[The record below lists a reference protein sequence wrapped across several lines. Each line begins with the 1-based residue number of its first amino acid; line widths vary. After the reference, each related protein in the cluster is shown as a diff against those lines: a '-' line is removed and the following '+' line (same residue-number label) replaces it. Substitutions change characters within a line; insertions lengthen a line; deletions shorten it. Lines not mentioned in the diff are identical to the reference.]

1 MNTMVRRTLLLA
13 AAVALTAGLAPLV
26 TAEQQNV
33 ASARQAAE
41 KSWLGGRYEEVD
53 TVAQAFPKDESIAVY
68 HARAVAARG
77 DYPRAETILK
87 PFVTA
92 NPGGDAALELGLL
105 QLGTGRRTEGRQTL
119 TLVLMADARTPS
131 ARDYLRGAR
140 ASRALHRVDDAD
152 SFFKDA
158 IRLAPADPVLNT
170 EWGDFFVENHANGE
184 AAKSYQEALKA
195 SPDYGPALV
204 GMGKAL
210 ADENPPQAAMFA
222 QAALKQNPNDAA
234 AHLLLAEMSIYQ
246 DKKADAKE
254 SIERVL
260 KVNPRHLEALSM
272 KAALA
277 YVEGETAAYNQAVAD
292 ALKIHPTYGELHRIV
307 GSITAHYY
315 RFDEAVEH
323 TRKAIAL
330 DRENF
335 RAIADLGTQLMRTGD
350 ERNARRNL
358 ETAFRIDRWDVMTY
372 NLLEVLDKL
381 DTFETIKDGDMII
394 RLPPEETP
402 VMKEYVPQLARE
414 ALDAL
419 SKRWEFT
426 PKGPLLI
433 EMFSDHDDFAV
444 RTLGLPGMLGALGA
458 CFGRVVT
465 VDSPKARDP
474 GTFNWGETLW
484 HEMAHVITLQLSN
497 NRLPRWLS
505 EGTSV
510 YEERRARREWGRDM
524 DLPFARYLD
533 SGKVLKIRDLNT
545 GFSSSQTISYTYYQA
560 SLLVEHIVEA
570 HGQRQLRAL
579 VEAYADG
586 TDTEGAIKKALGT
599 SIDELQESF
608 DAVLEKRYGGLRRA
622 LKVPEG
628 LAPGTPPDKV
638 KAIAAANPESFA
650 AQMALGD
657 VLAETNPDEA
667 IAAFEKAAALV
678 PHAGGEDSPHA
689 AIAALALKKGDK
701 VRAARA
707 LEQLTANTHT
717 DVASARQLASLLD
730 PNKEP
735 ARVRTA
741 LQRAIAVDPFDAE
754 SSAALGRLAL
764 KAGDTAEAIRAF
776 RATVASK
783 PLDKAS
789 AHADLA
795 EALLQAGQKEEAR
808 KQVMEALMVAP
819 TFTRAQDL
827 LLKIAGGGS
836 R

>member
-1 MNTMVRRTLLLA
+1 MLRRSLLLLA
-13 AAVALTAGLAPLV
+13 AVVLTAGLAPLV
-26 TAEQQNV
+26 TAQQQNV
-33 ASARQAAE
+33 ASARQTAE
-41 KSWLGGRYEEVD
+41 KSWLGGRYEEID
-53 TVAQAFPKDESIAVY
+53 TVAQAFPKDESIAVF
-68 HARAVAARG
+68 HALSVAARG
-77 DYPRAETILK
+77 DYARAETILK
-87 PFVTA
+87 PFATA
-92 NPGGDAALELGLL
+92 NPDGDAAVELGLL
-105 QLGTGRRTEGRQTL
+105 QLGTGKRTEGRQTL
-119 TLVLMADARTPS
+119 TLVLMGDVRNPT
-131 ARDYLRGAR
+131 ARDYLRAAR
-140 ASRALHRVDDAD
+140 ASRALHRIDDAN
-152 SFFKDA
+152 SYFKDA
-158 IRLAPADPVLNT
+158 IRLAPNDVVLNT
-170 EWGDFFVENHANGE
+170 EWGDFFVENHENGE
-184 AAKSYQEALKA
+184 AAKSYQEALKV
-195 SPDYGPALV
+195 SPDYGPALL
-204 GMGKAL
+204 GMGKAM
-210 ADENPPQAAMFA
+210 ADENPPQAAMLA
-222 QAALKQNPNDAA
+222 QHALKQNPNLAG
-234 AHLLLAEMSIYQ
+234 AHLLLAEMAVYQ
-246 DKKADAKE
+246 DKKADARQA
-254 SIERVL
+254 IERVL
-260 KVNPRHLEALSM
+260 QINPRHLEALSM
-272 KAALA
+272 KAALD
-277 YVEGETAAYNQAVAD
+277 YVEGKTEAYHQTVAE
-292 ALKIHPTYGELHRIV
+292 ALTINPIYGEIHRIV
-307 GSITAHYY
+307 GSITAYYY

-335 RAIADLGTQLMRTGD
+335 RAIADLGEQLMRTGD

-358 ETAFRIDRWDVMTY
+358 ETAFRIDRWNVMTY

-381 DTFETIKDGDMII
+381 DAFDTIKDGDLVI
-394 RLPPEETP
+394 RMAAEETP

-433 EMFSDHDDFAV
+433 EMFSSHDDFAV

-465 VDSPKARDP
+465 LDSPKARPP
-474 GTFNWGETLW
+474 GMFNWGETLW
-484 HEMAHVITLQLSN
+484 HEIAHVITLQLSN

-510 YEERRARREWGRDM
+510 YEERRARKEWGRDM

-533 SGKVLKIRDLNT
+533 SGKVLKIRDLNS

-560 SLLVEHIVEA
+560 SLLVEHIVDV
-570 HGQRQLRAL
+570 HGQRRLRAL

-586 TDTEGAIKKALGT
+586 TDTEGAIKKALGI
-599 SIDELQESF
+599 SIDELQATF
-608 DAVLEKRYGGLRRA
+608 DAVLDQRYASLRRA
-622 LKVPEG
+622 LKVPDG
-628 LAPGTPPDKV
+628 LAPGTPLEKV
-638 KAIAAANPESFA
+638 KAIAAANPESFP

-657 VLAETNPDEA
+657 ALAETNPDAA
-667 IAAFEKAAALV
+667 IAAFEKAAELI

-717 DVASARQLASLLD
+717 DVASARQLASLID
-730 PNKEP
+730 ANKEP
-735 ARVRTA
+735 ARARTA
-741 LQRAIAVDPFDAE
+741 LQRALAVDPYDAE
-754 SSAALGRLAL
+754 SSALLGRLAL

-776 RATVASK
+776 RVAVASK

-827 LLKIAGGGS
+827 LLKISGGGG

>member
-1 MNTMVRRTLLLA
+1 MMLRRVLLLVI
-13 AAVALTAGLAPLV
+13 AVVLTAGLAPLV
-26 TAEQQNV
+26 TAEQQSV
-33 ASARQAAE
+33 AAARQAAE
-41 KSWLGGRYEEVD
+41 QSWLGGRFDEIE
-53 TVAQAFPKDESIAVY
+53 TVAQAFPKDEAIAVF
-68 HARAVAARG
+68 RALSAAARG
-77 DYPRAETILK
+77 DYARAETLLK
-87 PFVTA
+87 PFATA
-92 NPGGDAALELGLL
+92 SPDGDAALELGLV
-105 QLGTGRRTEGRQTL
+105 QLGVGRRTEARQTL
-119 TLVLMADARTPS
+119 TWILRGDVRTPTV
-131 ARDYLRGAR
+131 RDYLRAAR
-140 ASRALHRVDDAD
+140 AARALRQVDDAD
-152 SFFKDA
+152 SYFKDA
-158 IRLAPADPVLNT
+158 IRLAPNDVKLNT

-184 AAKSYQEALKA
+184 AAKSYQEALKV
-195 SPDYGPALV
+195 SPEYGPALV

-210 ADENPPQAAMFA
+210 ADENPPQAAMLA
-222 QAALKQNPNDAA
+222 QRALKLNPKDAA
-234 AHLLLAEMSIYQ
+234 AHLLMAEMAIYQ

-254 SIERVL
+254 SIQRVL
-260 KVNPRHLEALSM
+260 ETNPRHLEALSM
-272 KAALA
+272 KAAMA
-277 YVEGETAAYNQAVAD
+277 YVEGETAVYNQTVAE
-292 ALKIHPTYGELHRIV
+292 ALKIHPLYGEIHRIV

-335 RAIADLGTQLMRTGD
+335 RAVADLGAQLMRTGD

-358 ETAFRIDRWDVMTY
+358 ETAFRVDKWDVMTY
-372 NLLEVLDKL
+372 NLLELLDKL
-381 DTFETIKDGDMII
+381 EPFETIKDGDMVI
-394 RLPPEETP
+394 RLAPDEAP

-414 ALDAL
+414 SLEAL

-426 PKGPLLI
+426 PRGPILI
-433 EMFSDHDDFAV
+433 EMFPNHDDFAV

-465 VDSPKARDP
+465 LDSPRARPP
-474 GTFNWGETLW
+474 GMFNWGETLW

-524 DLPFARYLD
+524 DLPFARFLD
-533 SGKVLKIRDLNT
+533 QGKVLKIRDLNS

-560 SLLVEHIVEA
+560 SLLVEHIVEV
-570 HGQRQLRAL
+570 HGQRKLRAL

-586 TDTEGAIKKALGT
+586 TDTDGAIKKALGI
-599 SIDELQESF
+599 SIDELQETF
-608 DAVLEKRYGGLRRA
+608 DAALEKRYASLRRA

-628 LAPGTPPDKV
+628 LTPGVPLDKV
-638 KAIAAANPESFA
+638 KAIAAANPDSFA
-650 AQMALGD
+650 AQMALGET
-657 VLAETNPDEA
+657 LAETNPDAA
-667 IAAFEKAAALV
+667 IAAFERAAELV
-678 PHAGGEDSPHA
+678 PTAGGEDSPHA
-689 AIAALALKKGDK
+689 SIAALAMKKGDK
-701 VRAARA
+701 ARAARA

-717 DVASARQLASLLD
+717 DVESARQLASLID
-730 PNKEP
+730 ANKEP

-754 SSAALGRLAL
+754 SSSKLGHLAL

-776 RATVASK
+776 RVGVASK

-795 EALLQAGQKEEAR
+795 EALLQAGQKDEAR

-827 LLKIAGGGS
+827 LLKISGGGS

>member
-1 MNTMVRRTLLLA
+1 MFRRSLLLLCA
-13 AAVALTAGLAPLV
+13 TALTAGLAPLV
-26 TAEQQNV
+26 TAQQQNV
-33 ASARQAAE
+33 TSARQTAE
-41 KSWLGGRYEEVD
+41 KSWLGGRYEEID
-53 TVAQAFPKDESIAVY
+53 TIAQAFPKDENIAIF
-68 HARAVAARG
+68 HALSVAARG
-77 DYPRAETILK
+77 DYARAENILK
-87 PFVTA
+87 PFATA
-92 NPGGDAALELGLL
+92 NPDGDAALELGLI
-105 QLGTGRRTEGRQTL
+105 QLGVGRRTEGRQTL
-119 TLVLMADARTPS
+119 TLVLMADVRNPS
-131 ARDYLRGAR
+131 ARDYVRAAR
-140 ASRALHRVDDAD
+140 ASRALHRIDDAN
-152 SFFKDA
+152 SYFKDA
-158 IRLAPADPVLNT
+158 IRLAPNDVVLNT
-170 EWGDFFVENHANGE
+170 EWGDFFVENHENGE
-184 AAKSYQEALKA
+184 AAKSYQEALKV
-195 SPDYGPALV
+195 SPEYGPALL

-210 ADENPPQAAMFA
+210 ANENPPQAAMFA
-222 QAALKQNPNDAA
+222 QRALKQNPNHAG
-234 AHLLLAEMSIYQ
+234 AHLLLAEMAIYQ
-246 DKKADAKE
+246 DKKAEAKE
-254 SIERVL
+254 AIDQVL
-260 KVNPRHLEALSM
+260 EVNPRHLEALSM

-277 YVEGETAAYNQAVAD
+277 YVEGDLKRYNQIVAE
-292 ALKIHPTYGELHRIV
+292 ALKINPIYGELHRIV
-307 GSITAHYY
+307 GSITAYYY

-335 RAIADLGTQLMRTGD
+335 RAIASLGEQLMRTGD

-381 DTFETIKDGDMII
+381 DTFETINDGDMVI
-394 RLPPEETP
+394 RLPPDEAP
-402 VMKEYVPQLARE
+402 VMKEYAPQLARE

-433 EMFSDHDDFAV
+433 EMFSEHDDFAV

-465 VDSPKARDP
+465 VDSPRARDP

-510 YEERRARREWGRDM
+510 FEERRARKEWGRDM
-524 DLPFARYLD
+524 DLPFVRYLE

-560 SLLVEHIVEA
+560 SLLVEHIFDV
-570 HGQRQLRAL
+570 HGQRKLRAL

-586 TDTEGAIKKALGT
+586 TDTEGAIKKALGI
-599 SIDELQESF
+599 SIDELQASF
-608 DAVLEKRYGGLRRA
+608 DAALDTRYASLRRA

-628 LAPGTPPDKV
+628 LAPGTPPEKI
-638 KAIAAANPESFA
+638 KAIAGANPDSFP

-657 VLAETNPDEA
+657 SLAETNPDAA
-667 IAAFEKAAALV
+667 ITAFEKAAELI
-678 PHAGGEDSPHA
+678 PTAGGEDSPYA

-730 PNKEP
+730 PNKDP

-741 LQRAIAVDPFDAE
+741 LQRAVAVDPFDAE
-754 SSAALGRLAL
+754 SSAVLGRLAL

-808 KQVMEALMVAP
+808 KQVMEALLVAP